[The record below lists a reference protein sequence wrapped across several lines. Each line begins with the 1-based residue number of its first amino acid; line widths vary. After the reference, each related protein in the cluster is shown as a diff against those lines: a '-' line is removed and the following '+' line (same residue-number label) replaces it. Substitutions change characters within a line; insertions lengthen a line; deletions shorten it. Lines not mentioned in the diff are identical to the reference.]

1 MLDRRSGIL
10 FVVWLPGVS
19 ARKSA
24 DQFIKAREDY
34 PQKEVKSANS
44 GLEVRSISTHHFEV
58 RRSGYYDT
66 QVLGTVSCPISGH
79 FLQNCNIL
87 TQNSTNELKF
97 SHNVASTSGK

>member
-34 PQKEVKSANS
+34 PLKEVKSANS
-44 GLEVRSISTHHFEV
+44 GLRFARSQLIILKLGDPDITTHKF
-58 RRSGYYDT
+58 S
-66 QVLGTVSCPISGH
+66 VLPYT
-79 FLQNCNIL
+79 FLQ
-87 TQNSTNELKF
+87 
-97 SHNVASTSGK
+97 